1 VNAYR
6 DVAITFTSRQEKSSY
21 NGKDVSGHYH
31 FTDVWVKKTDAGRS
45 FLHTARGTN
54 RAARRK
60 VTSGTMQVPP

>member
-31 FTDVWVKKTDAGRS
+31 FTDVWVKKDGRWQVVS
-45 FLHTARGTN
+45 SHGTRYEQG
-54 RAARRK
+54 RA
-60 VTSGTMQVPP
+60 S